1 MSLEQELRGTSDS
14 LLRAL
19 DRMNDMESEKRLL
32 PTGSSR
38 FVELA
43 QEIERL
49 AVDLLKQTQEQT
61 SLAETTVARAVTG
74 AGPGRPIESI
84 PAAPRDLS
92 AILSDWRDAERALA
106 MSDPASSD
114 AAIAA
119 ANVRRLR
126 EEYRLAHEHVA
137 ARRDRDQG

>member
-1 MSLEQELRGTSDS
+1 MSLEQELRATSDS

-19 DRMNDMESEKRLL
+19 DRMNELEAEKRTI
-32 PTGSSR
+32 PTGSER

-43 QEIERL
+43 REVEQL
-49 AVDLLKQTQEQT
+49 AVEVLRQSQNQST
-61 SLAETTVARAVTG
+61 LAETTEERTD
-74 AGPGRPIESI
+74 AGGGLGRPIATI
-84 PAAPRDLS
+84 PAAPREM
-92 AILSDWRDAERALA
+92 ATILNEWRDAERSLA
-106 MSDPASSD
+106 SVDPSSQD

-137 ARRDRDQG
+137 AQGGRHRG